1 MTWSRPIKSAAIA
14 RPVPDNVVGQ
24 SLPMHRRTFLSVSS
38 AAVVAAGLRE
48 WPAFAQA
55 PPPGPQTR
63 FADLRGGTGIFT
75 GRGGTIGWLVTDEGA
90 VVVDSQFPGT
100 AETCLEGIKRR
111 SRRGIHVLV
120 NTHHHGDHTAGNKV
134 FRPAAKFIVA
144 HANSAEWQRTAATE
158 AKAEVEQA
166 YPDQTFPNVWQ
177 LKIGHERVVATYYG
191 FAHTSGDV
199 AVAFEAAN
207 VVHMG
212 DLVFNRFH
220 PYIDREAGAS
230 IANWITVLER
240 VPREHSGDT
249 TYIFGHGKD
258 GFGVTG
264 GRADLARFRDYL
276 TALLDYARK
285 QVAAGKSRE
294 ATMKTAVLPGFDE
307 FVDPDPPNVTL
318 ATALGTAYDELTG
331 Q

>member
-1 MTWSRPIKSAAIA
+1 
-14 RPVPDNVVGQ
+14 
-24 SLPMHRRTFLSVSS
+24 MHRRTFLASSS
-38 AAVVAAGLRE
+38 AALVAGAFHD
-48 WPAFAQA
+48 WPLFAQGR
-55 PPPGPQTR
+55 PSKPQTK
-63 FADLRGGTGIFT
+63 FSELRNGTGIFT

-100 AETCLEGIKRR
+100 AETCLDGIKSR
-111 SRRGIHVLV
+111 SRRGIHVLI
-120 NTHHHGDHTAGNKV
+120 NTHHHGDHTAGNKI

-144 HANSAEWQRTAATE
+144 HANSSEWQRMVAE
-158 AKAEVEQA
+158 QAKTGAEQA

-177 LKIGHERVVATYYG
+177 LKIGGERVTATYYG

-199 AVAFEAAN
+199 AVTFEAAN

-230 IANWITVLER
+230 IANWITVLDR
-240 VPREHSGDT
+240 VPREHNAET

-258 GFGVTG
+258 GAGVTG
-264 GRADLARFRDYL
+264 SRADLARFRDYL

-285 QVAAGKSRE
+285 HVAAGKSRD
-294 ATMKTAVLPGFDE
+294 AHAKTTVLPRFEE
-307 FVDPDPPNVTL
+307 FVDPDPPDVTLGTAL
-318 ATALGTAYDELTG
+318 ATAFDELTG

>member
-1 MTWSRPIKSAAIA
+1 M
-14 RPVPDNVVGQ
+14 N
-24 SLPMHRRTFLSVSS
+24 RRTFLASTS
-38 AAVVAAGLRE
+38 AVVAAGTLRA
-48 WPAFAQA
+48 WPALAQA
-55 PPPGPQTR
+55 GAPKVQTK
-63 FADLRGGTGIFT
+63 FTDLRRGTGFFT

-100 AETCLEGIKRR
+100 AEACVEGIKSR
-111 SRRGIHVLV
+111 SRRGIHVLI
-120 NTHHHGDHTAGNKV
+120 NTHHHGDHTAGNKI

-144 HANSAEWQRTAATE
+144 HANSAAWQRMAAAE
-158 AKAEVEQA
+158 AKTDADQA

-177 LKIGHERVVATYYG
+177 LKIGNERVVATYYG

-199 AVAFEAAN
+199 AVAFESAN

-230 IANWITVLER
+230 IANWITVLDR
-240 VPREHSGDT
+240 VPREHNADT

-264 GRADLARFRDYL
+264 SRADLARFRDYL
-276 TALLDYARK
+276 TALMDYTKK

-294 ATMKTAVLPGFDE
+294 ATMKATVLPKFDD

-318 ATALGTAYDELTG
+318 ATALGTAYDELNG
-331 Q
+331 L

>member
-1 MTWSRPIKSAAIA
+1 
-14 RPVPDNVVGQ
+14 
-24 SLPMHRRTFLSVSS
+24 MHRRTFLSASS
-38 AAVVAAGLRE
+38 AAIVAASLRE
-48 WPAFAQA
+48 WPAFAQGA
-55 PPPGPQTR
+55 PARPQPK
-63 FADLRGGTGIFT
+63 FADLRAGTGIFT
-75 GRGGTIGWLVTDEGA
+75 GRGGTIGWLVTEEGA

-100 AETCLEGIKRR
+100 AEACVEGIKRR
-111 SRRGIHVLV
+111 SRRGIHVLI
-120 NTHHHGDHTAGNKV
+120 NTHHHGDHTAGNKI

-144 HANSAEWQRTAATE
+144 HANSAAWQRMAAAE
-158 AKAEVEQA
+158 AKTDADQA

-177 LKIGHERVVATYYG
+177 LKIGNERVVATYYG

-199 AVAFEAAN
+199 TVTFESAN

-240 VPREHSGDT
+240 VPREHNADT

-264 GRADLARFRDYL
+264 SRADVARFRDYL
-276 TALLDYARK
+276 TALLDYTRK
-285 QVAAGKSRE
+285 QIAAGRSRE
-294 ATMKTAVLPGFDE
+294 AIARATVLPGFDE
-307 FVDPDPPNVTL
+307 YEAPDPPNVSL

>member
-1 MTWSRPIKSAAIA
+1 M
-14 RPVPDNVVGQ
+14 N
-24 SLPMHRRTFLSVSS
+24 RRRFLASSSS
-38 AAVVAAGLRE
+38 AVIAAALRE
-48 WPAFAQA
+48 WPALAQGR
-55 PPPGPQTR
+55 PSKPVTK
-63 FADLRGGTGIFT
+63 FEELRGGTGFFT

-100 AETCLEGIKRR
+100 AEPCLDGIKSR
-111 SRRGIHVLV
+111 SRRGIHVLI
-120 NTHHHGDHTAGNKV
+120 NTHHHGDHTAGNKI

-144 HANSAEWQRTAATE
+144 HANSAEWQRMVAE
-158 AKAEVEQA
+158 QAKTGAEQA

-177 LKIGHERVVATYYG
+177 LKIGGERVTATYYG

-199 AVAFEAAN
+199 AVAFESAN

-230 IANWITVLER
+230 IANWITVLDR
-240 VPREHSGDT
+240 VPREHNAET

-258 GFGVTG
+258 GAGVTG
-264 GRADLARFRDYL
+264 SRADLARFRDYL
-276 TALLDYARK
+276 TALLDYTKK
-285 QVAAGKSRE
+285 QIAAGKSRE
-294 ATMKTAVLPGFDE
+294 AITKATALRGFE
-307 FVDPDPPNVTL
+307 EYEAPDPPDVSL

-331 Q
+331 A

>member
-1 MTWSRPIKSAAIA
+1 M
-14 RPVPDNVVGQ
+14 N
-24 SLPMHRRTFLSVSS
+24 RRTFLASTS
-38 AAVVAAGLRE
+38 AALAAGTLRA
-48 WPAFAQA
+48 WPALAQA
-55 PPPGPQTR
+55 GTPKPQTK
-63 FADLRGGTGIFT
+63 FTDLRRGTGLFT

-100 AETCLEGIKRR
+100 AEACVEGIKSR
-111 SRRGIHVLV
+111 SRRGIHVLI

-144 HANSAEWQRTAATE
+144 HANSAEWQRMVAE
-158 AKAEVEQA
+158 QAKTGAEQA

-177 LKIGHERVVATYYG
+177 LKIGGERVVATYYG

-199 AVAFEAAN
+199 AVAFESAN

-212 DLVFNRFH
+212 DLMFNRFH

-240 VPREHSGDT
+240 VPREHNAET

-258 GFGVTG
+258 GAVTG
-264 GRADLARFRDYL
+264 SRADLMRFRDYL
-276 TALLDYARK
+276 TALLDYTRK
-285 QVAAGKSRE
+285 QIAAGKSRE
-294 ATMKTAVLPGFDE
+294 ATMKTAGLRGFDE

-318 ATALGTAYDELTG
+318 ATAIGTAFDELTG
-331 Q
+331 A

>member
-1 MTWSRPIKSAAIA
+1 M
-14 RPVPDNVVGQ
+14 D
-24 SLPMHRRTFLSVSS
+24 RRTFLARTS
-38 AAVVAAGLRE
+38 AAVAAGALRD
-48 WPAFAQA
+48 WPALAQA
-55 PPPGPQTR
+55 GVPKPQTR
-63 FADLRGGTGIFT
+63 FAELRCGAGIFT

-100 AETCLEGIKRR
+100 AETCVEGIKNR
-111 SRRGIHVLV
+111 SRRGIHVLI

-144 HANSAEWQRTAATE
+144 HANSAEWQRMVAEQAKNDAA
-158 AKAEVEQA
+158 QA

-177 LKIGHERVVATYYG
+177 LKIGGARVVATYYG

-207 VVHMG
+207 VVHVG

-220 PYIDREAGAS
+220 PFIDREAGAS
-230 IANWITVLER
+230 IANWITVLDR
-240 VPREHSGDT
+240 LPREHSADT

-264 GRADLARFRDYL
+264 SRADIARFRDYL
-276 TALLDYARK
+276 TALMDYAKK

-294 ATMKTAVLPGFDE
+294 ATMKATVLPGFDE
-307 FVDPDPPNVTL
+307 FVDPDPPDVTL
-318 ATALGTAYDELTG
+318 GTALGTAFDELTG